1 MPKCKAPLDDRPSI
15 PQTRLNTRSGKPL
28 DEAQPPPSSP
38 RQRSRLPK
46 KVQPQ
51 DTNTSLKENQEVID
65 PDDADDLNLY
75 HDNAP
80 SARTVL
86 DWVQISTPTR
96 RSGRRREQET
106 GALATARVTRDDPD
120 NEDPMLLTPSKKHK
134 RTFFSP
140 KTTVETSTP
149 SKCPQPTSSPQRPP
163 HILPLYLHPCLTA
176 QKRAIMAA
184 LHHPADYDVNNED
197 DGDDEQPHANTAS
210 LQELSSLLAGTVSR
224 GEGNSC
230 LVLGPRSSGKSRV
243 SPYFTRLV
251 YHTDMHPLSW

>member
-1 MPKCKAPLDDRPSI
+1 MPKRKAPLDDRPSI

-28 DEAQPPPSSP
+28 DEAPSSP
-38 RQRSRLPK
+38 RKRSRVPK

-51 DTNTSLKENQEVID
+51 DTSTSLKENQEVID

-80 SARTVL
+80 SARIVL
-86 DWVQISTPTR
+86 DSVEIATPTR
-96 RSGRRREQET
+96 RSGRIREQET
-106 GALATARVTRDDPD
+106 GTLALARDDPD

-140 KTTVETSTP
+140 KTTIETSTP
-149 SKCPQPTSSPQRPP
+149 SKCPQTDEPPSSPQRPP
-163 HILPLYLHPCLTA
+163 RILPLHLHSCLTA

-184 LHHPADYDVNNED
+184 LHRPADYDVNNED
-197 DGDDEQPHANTAS
+197 DGDDEQPYANSTS

-243 SPYFTRLV
+243 SPYFTHLV